1 MNDSGVVRVSVSDIQ
16 MPFWS
21 MVVFMVKA
29 AIASIPAFI
38 ILSII
43 GTLVFSVLAGIS
55 GGIGLLAPR
64 RANPGATIAERRP
77 VPSTLFRVKTTSGR
91 FPLCSPLHGCPGP
104 YWE

>member
-1 MNDSGVVRVSVSDIQ
+1 MNDSDVVRVSVIDIQ

-21 MVVFMVKA
+21 MVVFMVKV

-55 GGIGLLAPR
+55 
-64 RANPGATIAERRP
+64 PG
-77 VPSTLFRVKTTSGR
+77 SG
-91 FPLCSPLHGCPGP
+91 
-104 YWE
+104 Y

>member
-1 MNDSGVVRVSVSDIQ
+1 MNESGVVRVSVIDVQ

-21 MVVFMVKA
+21 MVVFMVKV

-55 GGIGLLAPR
+55 
-64 RANPGATIAERRP
+64 PG
-77 VPSTLFRVKTTSGR
+77 SG
-91 FPLCSPLHGCPGP
+91 
-104 YWE
+104 Y